1 MMDLPTKDTDGNN
14 YVSYSSLSLFLKSK
28 EEYYK
33 NYILKEKFEGN
44 EYTDFG
50 KKVGTALETNDFTLF
65 ESEEIETLKK
75 VNRLDLF
82 ERKTTLKYDDF
93 YVVGFIDTCTNDC
106 KKIIDYKTGGNNKE
120 FEYTKE
126 DYTQLCYYS
135 LSIKQ
140 ELGYFPE
147 SAHVEFIR
155 RKGNLYRNE
164 KLSVSN
170 EAPIIIPIDISYER
184 CRKLYFNTKI
194 IVNEINEFYKQFKK
208 EHQTLV

>member
-1 MMDLPTKDTDGNN
+1 MIDLPTKDENGIN

-28 EEYYK
+28 DEYYK

-50 KKVGTALETNDFTLF
+50 KKVGSALELNDFSMF
-65 ESEEIETLKK
+65 SEAESNTLKK
-75 VNRLDLF
+75 VSRLDLF
-82 ERKTTLKYDDF
+82 ERKTKLIYDEF
-93 YVVGFIDTCTNDC
+93 YVVGFIDTCTEDC

-120 FEYTKE
+120 FEYTKDE
-126 DYTQLCYYS
+126 YTQLCYYS

-147 SAHVEFIR
+147 SASVEFIR

-164 KLSVSN
+164 PLTVGEEN
-170 EAPIIIPIDISYER
+170 PIIIPIDISYER
-184 CRKLYFNTKI
+184 CRKLYFYTKE
-194 IVNEINEFYKQFKK
+194 IVNNISKFYLEIKK
-208 EHQTLV
+208 NIV